1 MTSEQATPLK
11 DIAQAVIFDE
21 KKSKDPVSTK
31 ADLLKSGNFVHD
43 LDKVLQKIIDTVIAK
58 QNEAVMMNSGL
69 DRLFLAIKFE
79 GVEKPLKLKRAV
91 PVGQL
96 KQFKADFIKMNKHS
110 PLQNLEK
117 VGAAFVDYMQSY
129 EDDY

>member
-1 MTSEQATPLK
+1 MQT
-11 DIAQAVIFDE
+11 VIFDQ

-43 LDKVLQKIIDTVIAK
+43 LDRVLQKILDTIIEK

-69 DRLFLAIKFE
+69 DRLFLTIKFD
-79 GVEKPLKLKRAV
+79 GVEKPLKLKRSV

-117 VGAAFVDYMQSY
+117 VGTAFVDYMQSY